1 MSEEAT
7 LHLIIAAFER
17 RNGCRRGIEDAQ
29 RRPGRKRLVGVQA
42 AVAMHKDERSQIHF
56 KDVGLSPAKGAVG
69 GVVLGAA
76 IGILTG
82 GTGLALGAVGALVGG
97 IAGKRKQE
105 SGFPTERLNQ
115 VAATLA
121 PGSSAILI
129 VMEPGWVVVL
139 EEELELLGARL
150 LTLEIPADIAERPA
164 AERDAAFAA
173 LSTNWGK
180 PNRRTVH
187 DRAREWPG
195 D

>member
-1 MSEEAT
+1 MSAEAS
-7 LHLIIAAFER
+7 LHLIIAAFDKNAGAEEALKALKASR
-17 RNGCRRGIEDAQ
+17 ED
-29 RRPGRKRLVGVQA
+29 KLVGVQA
-42 AVAMHKDERSQIHF
+42 AVSMHKDERAQIHF
-56 KDVGLSPAKGAVG
+56 KDVGLSPAKGAVA
-69 GVVLGAA
+69 GVALGAVV
-76 IGILTG
+76 GILTG
-82 GTGLALGAVGALVGG
+82 GTGLALGAIGALVGG

-105 SGFPTERLNQ
+105 SGFPAERLNQ

-173 LSTNWGK
+173 LIAQLGQ
-180 PNRRTVH
+180 
-187 DRAREWPG
+187 AE
-195 D
+195 

>member
-1 MSEEAT
+1 MSEET
-7 LHLIIAAFER
+7 PLHLIIAAFDGETGAEEALETLKASR
-17 RNGCRRGIEDAQ
+17 E
-29 RRPGRKRLVGVQA
+29 KELVGVQA
-42 AVAMHKDERSQIHF
+42 AVAMHKDERSRIHF
-56 KDVGLSPAKGAVG
+56 KDVGLNPAKGVLG

-76 IGILTG
+76 VGILTG

-97 IAGKRKQE
+97 VVGKRKQE

-139 EEELELLGARL
+139 EEELELLGADL
-150 LTLEIPADIAERPA
+150 LTLDIPADIAERPA

-173 LSTNWGK
+173 LLDQL
-180 PNRRTVH
+180 RQA
-187 DRAREWPG
+187 DRKEDGP
-195 D
+195 